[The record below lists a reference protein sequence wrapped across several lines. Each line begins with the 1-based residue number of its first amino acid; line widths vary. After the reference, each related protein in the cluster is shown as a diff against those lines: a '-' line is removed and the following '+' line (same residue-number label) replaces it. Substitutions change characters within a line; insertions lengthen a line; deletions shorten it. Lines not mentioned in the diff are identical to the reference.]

1 MKNLGGLT
9 AEWHLR
15 SKADQIKLVHQK
27 MNLIMIGIEK
37 KKKDVC
43 CKDLCRQIVKEN
55 DPSGIGALNISPDHE
70 RIPENEG

>member
-1 MKNLGGLT
+1 MSNLGGLT

-15 SKADQIKLVHQK
+15 SKEDQHKLVQQK

-37 KKKDVC
+37 KKTDVC
-43 CKDLCRQIVKEN
+43 CKDHCRQIVKDN
-55 DPSGIGALNISPDHE
+55 DPSGLDHLNVSPDHE